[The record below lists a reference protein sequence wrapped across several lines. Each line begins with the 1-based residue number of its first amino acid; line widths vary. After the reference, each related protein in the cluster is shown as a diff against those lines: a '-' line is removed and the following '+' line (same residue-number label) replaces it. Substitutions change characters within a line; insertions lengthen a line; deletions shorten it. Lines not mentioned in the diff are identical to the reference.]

1 MRNKFIALIR
11 NHKIGFLSSY
21 NKALFNEWLKDN
33 EGQKVEIKRVSSKV
47 SDNRRG
53 WYFGAVLPFC
63 KQLVPAWQ
71 SLSDEQ
77 LHEVLKTEF
86 NGFTIKDKYGND
98 RKYPLPVA
106 NRDVDTEQFDNYIL
120 RISEWV
126 RENYAQELPDP
137 QQFKD
142 LMDKAELRQD

>member
-1 MRNKFIALIR
+1 MKDKFIAIIKEGKPHFISDYNR
-11 NHKIGFLSSY
+11 ARFNDWCKENEGHKI
-21 NKALFNEWLKDN
+21 
-33 EGQKVEIKRVSSKV
+33 QIKRVSSKV

-53 WYFGAVLPFC
+53 WYFGAVLPFV
-63 KQLVPAWQ
+63 KQLVPYWQ
-71 SLSDEQ
+71 ELSDDQ

-86 NGFTIKDKYGND
+86 NGFVIETKQGK

-126 RENYAQELPDP
+126 RNNYAQELPNP
-137 QQFKD
+137 QEFKD
-142 LMDKAELRQD
+142 LLDKAELK